1 MIDFDAIHGL
11 DDVFRYQ
18 ARVRP
23 DAVAMMFDDAGQR
36 TTTYGELNRRAN
48 LVANALIAEGV
59 RPQTRVGFIGK
70 NSDLYFEAVA
80 GAFRANAVMVAV
92 NWRLAPPE
100 VLYILDNAQAELLF
114 VGAEYYS
121 LVEKIRDRLP
131 RLRRIVAMD
140 GGHPEWPDFGAWR
153 DAQPDS
159 DPGLTSGPYDTVIQ
173 MYTSGTTGHPKGVEL
188 TNANYMSAIRQGIE
202 GGWANWDAEDRVSV
216 FMPCFHVS
224 GTNLGLLAFAHGA
237 LGVIIKDVNLEQI
250 VRLVENPGITRAL
263 FVPAVILFLLQ
274 VPGIETRD
282 LSHIKEILYG
292 ASPISD
298 DVLKRAQKVFGCDF
312 IQVYGLTETTGAG
325 TWLSAEDHRI
335 GGQRLRSCGRANPG
349 VGLRVVDSGGRDVAT
364 GEVGEILMRGAH
376 IMKGYWA
383 NPEATSRA
391 IVDGWFRTGDAGY
404 MDADGFLYIHDRVKD
419 MIISGGENIY
429 PAEVEN
435 ALFGHPAVADVAV
448 IGVPDEKWG
457 EAVKAFVVP
466 KPGERAEPD
475 DIIAYAREQI
485 AGYKVPRS
493 IDFVTALPRN
503 PSGKILRRELRAPFW
518 EGRDRG
524 VS

>member
-131 RLRRIVAMD
+131 RVRRIVAMD

-153 DAQPDS
+153 DAQPDR
-159 DPGLTSGPYDTVIQ
+159 DPGLTSGPDDTVIQ

-188 TNANYMSAIRQGIE
+188 TNANYMSAVRQGIA
-202 GGWANWDAEDRVSV
+202 GGWANWDAADRVSV

-224 GTNLGLLAFAHGA
+224 GTNLGILAFAHGA

-298 DVLKRAQKVFGCDF
+298 DVLKRAQ
-312 IQVYGLTETTGAG
+312 
-325 TWLSAEDHRI
+325 
-335 GGQRLRSCGRANPG
+335 
-349 VGLRVVDSGGRDVAT
+349 
-364 GEVGEILMRGAH
+364 
-376 IMKGYWA
+376 
-383 NPEATSRA
+383 
-391 IVDGWFRTGDAGY
+391 
-404 MDADGFLYIHDRVKD
+404 
-419 MIISGGENIY
+419 
-429 PAEVEN
+429 
-435 ALFGHPAVADVAV
+435 
-448 IGVPDEKWG
+448 
-457 EAVKAFVVP
+457 
-466 KPGERAEPD
+466 
-475 DIIAYAREQI
+475 
-485 AGYKVPRS
+485 
-493 IDFVTALPRN
+493 
-503 PSGKILRRELRAPFW
+503 
-518 EGRDRG
+518 
-524 VS
+524 